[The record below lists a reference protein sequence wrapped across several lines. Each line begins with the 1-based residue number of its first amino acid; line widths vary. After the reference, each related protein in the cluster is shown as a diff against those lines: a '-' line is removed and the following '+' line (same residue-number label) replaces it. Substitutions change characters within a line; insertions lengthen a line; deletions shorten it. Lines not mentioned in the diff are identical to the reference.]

1 MLAEESSLGMMSDSF
16 EKPGSEYGDMRSL
29 DMTESDVS
37 SPVLDLSTL
46 TTCCKVL
53 LLAALLGILTFF

>member
-16 EKPGSEYGDMRSL
+16 EKPGSEYGDMRAL

-37 SPVLDLSTL
+37 DAVLNTMQSYLCVTAFIS
-46 TTCCKVL
+46 
-53 LLAALLGILTFF
+53 